1 MRTLLKYIPV
11 ILTAIVISSCA
22 NQLPP
27 QGGEI
32 DRIPPKAVSISP
44 KNGTVNYTENSFS
57 IEFDKY
63 VDRRSFRE
71 SLFISPKPKGD
82 LDYSW
87 SGKEVTVSFSKP
99 LEKNK
104 TYLVTIGKGLKDI
117 RQGNTLNSPIIFA
130 FSTGN
135 KIDKG
140 NVIGRV
146 FNLSEKAVSPE
157 SYKNLLVSAYLT
169 DGKDINPEKSEPDFI
184 CPVNSDGSYE
194 FSNLPQSK
202 IRLFA
207 VMDNDRNYI
216 FNKDYDN
223 ISVNEGDI
231 DLSDTATR
239 AVSNFLIDISPTYFY
254 QSLTDIWGKSDIVFK
269 GADNTFSKFISGIY
283 KDSTENFYSSVKNK
297 DAGIP
302 VRPSIFLYFKNNKDK
317 LPVTE
322 SISITD
328 TSTGKNVPL
337 EYLWMN
343 DSIIRVKPQQNLL
356 FGTNY
361 KLSAMNY
368 SVYFQTIEQRKTGT
382 FILKNAVKSDYDIY
396 VYLLNSERGDVIYSI
411 KLNKSENGEI
421 KDVIAGTYRIFAFLD
436 ADGNGKYDRGAYN
449 PFKPAEPFYIRE
461 EVTIKGQWN
470 TEDIIKGFF

>member
-1 MRTLLKYIPV
+1 
-11 ILTAIVISSCA
+11 
-22 NQLPP
+22 
-27 QGGEI
+27 
-32 DRIPPKAVSISP
+32 
-44 KNGTVNYTENSFS
+44 
-57 IEFDKY
+57 
-63 VDRRSFRE
+63 
-71 SLFISPKPKGD
+71 
-82 LDYSW
+82 
-87 SGKEVTVSFSKP
+87 
-99 LEKNK
+99 
-104 TYLVTIGKGLKDI
+104 
-117 RQGNTLNSPIIFA
+117 
-130 FSTGN
+130 
-135 KIDKG
+135 
-140 NVIGRV
+140 
-146 FNLSEKAVSPE
+146 
-157 SYKNLLVSAYLT
+157 
-169 DGKDINPEKSEPDFI
+169 
-184 CPVNSDGSYE
+184 
-194 FSNLPQSK
+194 
-202 IRLFA
+202 
-207 VMDNDRNYI
+207 
-216 FNKDYDN
+216 
-223 ISVNEGDI
+223 
-231 DLSDTATR
+231 
-239 AVSNFLIDISPTYFY
+239 
-254 QSLTDIWGKSDIVFK
+254 
-269 GADNTFSKFISGIY
+269 
-283 KDSTENFYSSVKNK
+283 
-297 DAGIP
+297 
-302 VRPSIFLYFKNNKDK
+302 

-343 DSIIRVKPQQNLL
+343 DSIIRVTPQQNLL